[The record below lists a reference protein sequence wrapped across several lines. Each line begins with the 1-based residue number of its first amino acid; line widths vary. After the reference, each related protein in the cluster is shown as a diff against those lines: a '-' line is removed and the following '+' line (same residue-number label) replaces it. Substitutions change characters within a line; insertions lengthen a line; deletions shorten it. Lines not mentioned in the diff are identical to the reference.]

1 MLLVLARALAPSQF
15 GILAVAALTYNVLQ
29 AISQIGVADA
39 LTYQQDQIEEASRT
53 ALSMLLI
60 AGAILTAGTWVLAPL
75 IAAFFHSPEA
85 TFVLR
90 GFALGIPFDAAA
102 QVSVGRLTRALSFP
116 RRSVTDALPSALG
129 AVVTIVVVVAGHPLG
144 GLVAGQIVGSVT
156 LFVLAMLLGPRCWP
170 GWNPQLARRLLSY
183 GGYLSAADL
192 VNFGLLNVDYI
203 IVGHVLGPGPLG
215 IYSLAYRI
223 CFMPYLSIPFVA
235 NGAVFPYYCRLR
247 TRQALAQTAA
257 NVFSVINALSIPW
270 FAGLVLFA
278 GDITVLGAKWAPA
291 TGAVQFLAVYA
302 LFLSLILTALQVLK
316 AVGRSDLVFASR
328 IVHLAILTGVL
339 LATVHAG
346 ITVVALDQ
354 AVVAGVVA
362 VGACAWTVHYGQV
375 RPAAIARSVGLP
387 ALGVLGM
394 IPVALLS
401 RLPWL
406 ADGPPLISLL
416 ILAPL
421 ALAVYAVIML
431 AVMPEPLRKGWAALR
446 GRSSTGTDESSG
458 GTAESSHPARP
469 GEPQVSSAVADRQA
483 GGRKVDD
490 PAVRPASYRVSHLG
504 ADKARSYDEDLWD
517 PGAAKGLDWLVER
530 QLLAGILDSG
540 EMPAPRAAADFAC
553 GTGRVLELLGSY
565 VAAPVGIDIS
575 PDMLA
580 LARDRCP
587 DATIVLGDVTATP
600 GLAPG
605 PFDLI
610 TAFRFFLNAEPALR
624 SQALGWMRSSLRPG
638 GVLVA
643 NFHLNPRSIRGTYL
657 RLRMPAATRPPMVS
671 IGSARQLFETHG
683 FHVRQVLG
691 YSYLPYRRAG
701 RALRAPLARRAA
713 ETRLAGR
720 GPFRPVAGSFLI
732 VASPRPTGPGD
743 SAP

>member
-1 MLLVLARALAPSQF
+1 MLLVLATALAPSQF

-29 AISQIGVADA
+29 AVSQMGVADA
-39 LTYQQDQIEEASRT
+39 LTYLQDRIEEASRT
-53 ALSMLLI
+53 ALSMLLV
-60 AGAILTAGTWVLAPL
+60 AGAILTAGTWALAPA
-75 IAAFFHSPEA
+75 IASFFHSPDA

-102 QVSVGRLTRALSFP
+102 QVSLGRLTRALSFP

-129 AVVTIVVVVAGHPLG
+129 AVVTIVVVAVGHPLA

-156 LFVLAMLLGPRCWP
+156 LFVVATLLGPRCRP
-170 GWNPQLARRLLSY
+170 GWNTMMARQLLSY

-203 IVGHVLGPGPLG
+203 IVGHVLGPQPLG

-235 NGAVFPYYCRLR
+235 NGAVFPYYCRLP
-247 TRQALAQTAA
+247 TRQALAQTAENA
-257 NVFSVINALSIPW
+257 FSVINALSIPW

-278 GDITVLGAKWAPA
+278 GDITVLGEKWAPA

-339 LATVHAG
+339 LATVHGG
-346 ITVVALDQ
+346 ITVVAADQ
-354 AVVAGVVA
+354 AVVAGVIA
-362 VGACAWTVHYGQV
+362 LAACACTVRYGQL
-375 RPAAIARSVGLP
+375 RLAAIVRSVGLP

-394 IPVALLS
+394 IPVALLG
-401 RLPWL
+401 RVPWL
-406 ADGPPLISLL
+406 ASLPPLISLL
-416 ILAPL
+416 ILGPL
-421 ALAVYAVIML
+421 ALAAYAVIVL
-431 AVMPEPLRKGWAALR
+431 TVMPEPLRKGWAALR
-446 GRSSTGTDESSG
+446 GRSASTPDDVSGLATESIYSI
-458 GTAESSHPARP
+458 RP
-469 GEPQVSSAVADRQA
+469 GEPQASSEFAAQEA
-483 GGRKVDD
+483 GGRKVD

-517 PGAAKGLDWLVER
+517 PRAAKGLDWLVEH
-530 QLLAGILDSG
+530 QLLTGLLDSG
-540 EMPAPRAAADFAC
+540 QMPAPRAAADFAC

-565 VAAPVGIDIS
+565 VATPVGIDIS
-575 PDMLA
+575 PDMLS

-587 DATIVLGDVTATP
+587 DATIVLGDVTTAP

-638 GVLVA
+638 GMLVA
-643 NFHLNPRSIRGTYL
+643 NFHLNPRSMRGTYL

-671 IGSARQLFETHG
+671 IGTARQLLEAHG
-683 FHVRQVLG
+683 FRVRQVLG

-701 RALRAPLARRAA
+701 RALRAPLARRAV

-720 GPFRPVAGSFLI
+720 RPLRPMAGSFLI
-732 VASPRPTGPGD
+732 VASRRPNGTGD
-743 SAP
+743 SGP